1 MLKLEETSTTIQ
13 YNPIIS
19 LMQKPGQ
26 KRISLA
32 PQGLSHKEKVRTEP
46 KFAMQ
51 L

>member
-13 YNPIIS
+13 YNSIIS
-19 LMQKPGQ
+19 LMEKQGQ
-26 KRISLA
+26 KRISLTS
-32 PQGLSHKEKVRTEP
+32 QGLSREEKVRTEP